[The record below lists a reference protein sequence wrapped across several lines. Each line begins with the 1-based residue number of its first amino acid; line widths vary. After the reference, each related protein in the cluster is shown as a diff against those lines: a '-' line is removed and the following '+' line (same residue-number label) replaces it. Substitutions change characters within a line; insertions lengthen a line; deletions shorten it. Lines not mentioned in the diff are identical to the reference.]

1 MDSQKYLESYGWVK
15 GEPLQKGGLRK
26 PILVTHKFDVKG
38 VGHQA
43 KDTIAWWE
51 TVFDGQLR
59 SLDVNK
65 TGGFASDEKKKEDL
79 EKEER
84 KKNSPLYQM
93 FVKGEVLRGTVD
105 AMKDNEKTNIKR
117 KADEIEDTESGDQL
131 VFFFSSDEEEEDVDK
146 TEKRKKRK
154 LAKAAKKEKK
164 AAKKEKKALKKE
176 KKDKKRDKK
185 DKKER
190 KDKKDKNT
198 IE

>member
-79 EKEER
+79 ENEER

-105 AMKDNEKTNIKR
+105 AMKDNEKINTKR
-117 KADEIEDTESGDQL
+117 KVEEIEDTESGDQL
-131 VFFFSSDEEEEDVDK
+131 VFFFSSDEEDVDK

-190 KDKKDKNT
+190 KDKKDKKT

>member
-105 AMKDNEKTNIKR
+105 AMQDNGKTNTKR
-117 KADEIEDTESGDQL
+117 KAEEIEDTESGDQL

-185 DKKER
+185 ER
-190 KDKKDKNT
+190 KDKKDKKT